1 MGRSDVDRIRQCGG
15 CGGRLES
22 VEAEPVQEIGSH
34 QADQGQSFGRVE
46 WLEVAQDVTAQLG
59 LEAET
64 TSAPARTVDDV
75 QGQQEHQEHGDEDK
89 RNADAMDE
97 GVEIDT
103 DPFGVVV

>member
-34 QADQGQSFGRVE
+34 QTDQGQSLGRNE

-59 LEAET
+59 LEA
-64 TSAPARTVDDV
+64 
-75 QGQQEHQEHGDEDK
+75 DEDK
-89 RNADAMDE
+89 RNADAMDD